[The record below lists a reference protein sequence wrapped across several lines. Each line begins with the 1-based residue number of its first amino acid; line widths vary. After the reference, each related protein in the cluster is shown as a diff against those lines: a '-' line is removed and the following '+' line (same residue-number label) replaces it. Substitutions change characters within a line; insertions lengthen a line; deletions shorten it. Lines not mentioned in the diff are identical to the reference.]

1 MAESNEK
8 ETALFM
14 QLAITFQAAA
24 WQQMGKIKNPV
35 TDKIERN
42 LEQAR
47 YSIDMLEMLRAKT
60 KGNLSEDETK
70 FLGHVISELQLNFV
84 DELKKDESAKTGAP
98 AGESKTEAKTE
109 TKTETKTSPEKG
121 ENP

>member
-1 MAESNEK
+1 MTETNAK

-35 TDKIERN
+35 TDKVERN
-42 LEQAR
+42 LDQAR
-47 YSIDMLEMLRAKT
+47 YSIDMIEMLRSKT
-60 KGNLSEDETK
+60 KGNLSEDETR

-84 DELKKDESAKTGAP
+84 DELKKDESAKP
-98 AGESKTEAKTE
+98 QAG
-109 TKTETKTSPEKG
+109 PEEKKAAEPKG

>member
-1 MAESNEK
+1 MTEANAK

-24 WQQMGKIKNPV
+24 WQQMGKIKNPI

-42 LEQAR
+42 LDQAR
-47 YSIDMLEMLRAKT
+47 YSIDMLEMLRSKT
-60 KGNLSEDETK
+60 HGNLSEDETK

-84 DELKKDESAKTGAP
+84 DELKKDESAKS
-98 AGESKTEAKTE
+98 ESRPDDKKGVE
-109 TKTETKTSPEKG
+109 SKG

>member
-1 MAESNEK
+1 MTETNAK

-42 LEQAR
+42 LDQAR
-47 YSIDMLEMLRAKT
+47 YSIDMLEMLRSKT

-84 DELKKDESAKTGAP
+84 DELKKDES
-98 AGESKTEAKTE
+98 SKSEARPEEKKAAE
-109 TKTETKTSPEKG
+109 TKG

>member
-1 MAESNEK
+1 MAESNAK

-42 LEQAR
+42 LDQAR

-60 KGNLSEDETK
+60 KGNLSDDETK

-84 DELKKDESAKTGAP
+84 DELKKDESAKSETRP
-98 AGESKTEAKTE
+98 EEAKTDA
-109 TKTETKTSPEKG
+109 KTGAAKG

>member
-1 MAESNEK
+1 MAESNAK

-42 LEQAR
+42 LDQAR

-60 KGNLSEDETK
+60 KGNLSDDETK

-84 DELKKDESAKTGAP
+84 DELKKDESAKSEARPEDAKTDAKTGA
-98 AGESKTEAKTE
+98 A
-109 TKTETKTSPEKG
+109 KG

>member
-1 MAESNEK
+1 MTETNAK

-42 LEQAR
+42 LDQAR
-47 YSIDMLEMLRAKT
+47 YSIDMLEMLRSKT
-60 KGNLSEDETK
+60 KGNLSEDEMK

-84 DELKKDESAKTGAP
+84 DELKKDEAAKSEIRPEDKKG
-98 AGESKTEAKTE
+98 GET
-109 TKTETKTSPEKG
+109 KG